1 MKKGLIILGH
11 GSKASEA
18 TETLAEVTAMVRKRV
33 SYDLIEYASLQISEP
48 SLGAVVEKMAAEGV
62 EKIVVMP
69 FLIAAGVHV
78 KTDIPEELS
87 ALSKKYSGLELHLT
101 GPLGADPRLA
111 EIVVDRV
118 KETERSL

>member
-11 GSKASEA
+11 GSKAPRA
-18 TETLAEVTAMVRKRV
+18 TETLAAVTSMVREKILYDRV
-33 SYDLIEYASLQISEP
+33 EYASLQISEP
-48 SLGAVVEKMAAEGV
+48 PLGAVVEKMAAEGV
-62 EKIVVMP
+62 EKIIVMP

-87 ALSKKYSGLELHLT
+87 VLSKTHPGLELHLT

-111 EIVVDRV
+111 EIVIDRV

>member
-1 MKKGLIILGH
+1 MKTGLIILGH
-11 GSKASEA
+11 GSKAPEA
-18 TETLAEVTAMVRKRV
+18 TQTLAEVTAMVRERV
-33 SYDLIEYASLQISEP
+33 SYDLVEYASLQISKP
-48 SLGAVVEKMAAEGV
+48 PLGEVVEKMAAEGV

-87 ALSKKYSGLELHLT
+87 ALSKKHPGLQLHLT
-101 GPLGADPRLA
+101 GPLGADSRLA

-118 KETERSL
+118 KETERSM